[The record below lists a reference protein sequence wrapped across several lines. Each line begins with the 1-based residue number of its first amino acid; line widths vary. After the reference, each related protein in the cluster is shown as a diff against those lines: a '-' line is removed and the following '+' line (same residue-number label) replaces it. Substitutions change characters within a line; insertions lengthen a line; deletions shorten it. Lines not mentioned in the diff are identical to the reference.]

1 MFIAICLG
9 DPVQQFYRLAASLK
23 VIQFAAFYHWATL
36 SGPLNLLSVPPARW
50 ALALLLGVLGQARR
64 GSACGVGLRA
74 AWLYPR
80 VLKGSVCDHATK
92 IALQGRTSRF
102 PRPRSGLLN
111 HADTERGHLRSHRE
125 EGGATALR

>member
-50 ALALLLGVLGQARR
+50 ALALLLGVLGQARLVVRR
-64 GSACGVGLRA
+64 GSQSGLAARA
-74 AWLYPR
+74 YP
-80 VLKGSVCDHATK
+80 
-92 IALQGRTSRF
+92 QGRRV
-102 PRPRSGLLN
+102 
-111 HADTERGHLRSHRE
+111 
-125 EGGATALR
+125 